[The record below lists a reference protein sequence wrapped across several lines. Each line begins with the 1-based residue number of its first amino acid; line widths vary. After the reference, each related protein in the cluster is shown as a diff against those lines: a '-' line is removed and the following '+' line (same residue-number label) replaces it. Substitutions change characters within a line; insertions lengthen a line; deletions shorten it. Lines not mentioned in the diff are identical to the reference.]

1 MNTAIDVN
9 QLSVTLG
16 DRHILHDIN
25 VSVPVGK
32 ITTLIGPNGC
42 GKSTLLRSMIG
53 YIHSPR
59 ECVTILGK
67 PLQSYSQNELA
78 RQMAFLPQVP
88 NMPKDMTVEEL
99 VYCGRYPYQMW
110 WKNTA
115 KEDREIVD
123 YALGITKT
131 NHLRNQLIP
140 SLSGGERQRVWIA
153 MALAQQP
160 KLLVLDE
167 PTTYLDINHQLEI
180 MELLKR
186 LNDEQGYP
194 FIALPR
200 LNYLYDEDA
209 NGAFLIRNSNNY
221 HINTES
227 DYMQVHFQLSC
238 PQPVKG
244 DVYVNG
250 DWTYDR
256 FLPQYKMAYD
266 EESKSYQTVIPLKL
280 GYYSYQYIVLN
291 ENGRTEIM
299 PTEGSYYQ
307 TENTYQ
313 ALVYYREQGGRADK
327 LVGYTSF
334 KFKAR

>member
-1 MNTAIDVN
+1 MNTAIEVK

-16 DRHILHDIN
+16 DRQILHDIN

-53 YIHSPR
+53 YIHSSR

-67 PLQSYSQNELA
+67 PLQSYSQSELA

-99 VYCGRYPYQMW
+99 VYCGRYPYQTW

-131 NHLRNQLIP
+131 DHWRYQLIP

-186 LNDEQGYP
+186 LNEEQGLTVLMVLHELTQAVQYSHHMAIIKEGHLVTSGETKSIISDDL
-194 FIALPR
+194 FKQVFSVDVQIDTF
-200 LNYLYDEDA
+200 DEKQYV
-209 NGAFLIRNSNNY
+209 R
-221 HINTES
+221 
-227 DYMQVHFQLSC
+227 
-238 PQPVKG
+238 VKG
-244 DVYVNG
+244 
-250 DWTYDR
+250 
-256 FLPQYKMAYD
+256 
-266 EESKSYQTVIPLKL
+266 
-280 GYYSYQYIVLN
+280 
-291 ENGRTEIM
+291 
-299 PTEGSYYQ
+299 
-307 TENTYQ
+307 
-313 ALVYYREQGGRADK
+313 LVK
-327 LVGYTSF
+327 
-334 KFKAR
+334 

>member
-1 MNTAIDVN
+1 MKTAIDVK

-16 DRHILHDIN
+16 GRRILHGVG

-67 PLQSYSQNELA
+67 PLQSYSQSELA

-99 VYCGRYPYQMW
+99 VYCGRYPYQTW

-131 NHLRNQLIP
+131 DHLRYQLIP

-153 MALAQQP
+153 MALAQEP

-186 LNDEQGYP
+186 LNEEQGLTVLMVLHELTQAVQYSHYMAV
-194 FIALPR
+194 IK
-200 LNYLYDEDA
+200 
-209 NGAFLIRNSNNY
+209 NGHLVTSGETKSI
-221 HINTES
+221 IS
-227 DYMQVHFQLSC
+227 DHLFQQVFSVDVQIDTFDDK
-238 PQPVKG
+238 QYVRVKG
-244 DVYVNG
+244 
-250 DWTYDR
+250 
-256 FLPQYKMAYD
+256 
-266 EESKSYQTVIPLKL
+266 
-280 GYYSYQYIVLN
+280 
-291 ENGRTEIM
+291 
-299 PTEGSYYQ
+299 
-307 TENTYQ
+307 
-313 ALVYYREQGGRADK
+313 LVK
-327 LVGYTSF
+327 
-334 KFKAR
+334 

>member
-1 MNTAIDVN
+1 MNTAIDVK

-16 DRHILHDIN
+16 DRQTLHDIN
-25 VSVPVGK
+25 LSVPVGK

-67 PLQSYSQNELA
+67 PLQSYSQSELA

-99 VYCGRYPYQMW
+99 VYCGRYPYQTW

-131 NHLRNQLIP
+131 DHLRYQLIP

-153 MALAQQP
+153 MALAQEP

-186 LNDEQGYP
+186 LNEEQGLTVLMVLHELTQAVQYSHYM
-194 FIALPR
+194 AVR
-200 LNYLYDEDA
+200 K
-209 NGAFLIRNSNNY
+209 NGHLVTSGETKSI
-221 HINTES
+221 IS
-227 DYMQVHFQLSC
+227 DHLFQQVFSVDVQIDTFDDK
-238 PQPVKG
+238 QYVRVKG
-244 DVYVNG
+244 
-250 DWTYDR
+250 
-256 FLPQYKMAYD
+256 
-266 EESKSYQTVIPLKL
+266 
-280 GYYSYQYIVLN
+280 
-291 ENGRTEIM
+291 
-299 PTEGSYYQ
+299 
-307 TENTYQ
+307 
-313 ALVYYREQGGRADK
+313 LVK
-327 LVGYTSF
+327 
-334 KFKAR
+334 

>member
-1 MNTAIDVN
+1 MKTAIDVK

-16 DRHILHDIN
+16 DRQILHDIN

-67 PLQSYSQNELA
+67 PLQSYSQSELA

-99 VYCGRYPYQMW
+99 VYCGRYPYQTW

-131 NHLRNQLIP
+131 DHLRYQLIP

-153 MALAQQP
+153 MALAQEP

-186 LNDEQGYP
+186 LNEEPGLTVLMVLHELTQAVQYSHYMAV
-194 FIALPR
+194 IK
-200 LNYLYDEDA
+200 
-209 NGAFLIRNSNNY
+209 NGHLVTSGETKSI
-221 HINTES
+221 IS
-227 DYMQVHFQLSC
+227 DHLFQQVFSVDVQIDTFDDK
-238 PQPVKG
+238 QYVRVKG
-244 DVYVNG
+244 
-250 DWTYDR
+250 
-256 FLPQYKMAYD
+256 
-266 EESKSYQTVIPLKL
+266 
-280 GYYSYQYIVLN
+280 
-291 ENGRTEIM
+291 
-299 PTEGSYYQ
+299 
-307 TENTYQ
+307 
-313 ALVYYREQGGRADK
+313 LVK
-327 LVGYTSF
+327 
-334 KFKAR
+334 

>member
-1 MNTAIDVN
+1 MNTAIDVK

-16 DRHILHDIN
+16 NRHILHDIN
-25 VSVPVGK
+25 VSVPIGK

-53 YIHSPR
+53 YIHSPH
-59 ECVTILGK
+59 
-67 PLQSYSQNELA
+67 QNNLA

-99 VYCGRYPYQMW
+99 VYCGRYPYQTW

-123 YALGITKT
+123 YALDITKT
-131 NHLRNQLIP
+131 NHLREQLIP

-186 LNDEQGYP
+186 LNKEQDLTVLMVLHELTQAVQYSHYMAVIKEGHLVASGETSKIISDEL
-194 FIALPR
+194 FR
-200 LNYLYDEDA
+200 DVFSVD
-209 NGAFLIRNSNNY
+209 
-221 HINTES
+221 
-227 DYMQVHFQLSC
+227 VQLDTFDNKKYVR
-238 PQPVKG
+238 VKG
-244 DVYVNG
+244 
-250 DWTYDR
+250 
-256 FLPQYKMAYD
+256 
-266 EESKSYQTVIPLKL
+266 
-280 GYYSYQYIVLN
+280 
-291 ENGRTEIM
+291 
-299 PTEGSYYQ
+299 
-307 TENTYQ
+307 
-313 ALVYYREQGGRADK
+313 LVE
-327 LVGYTSF
+327 
-334 KFKAR
+334 

>member
-1 MNTAIDVN
+1 MKTAIDIK

-16 DRHILHDIN
+16 DRQILHDIN

-67 PLQSYSQNELA
+67 PLQSYSQSELA

-99 VYCGRYPYQMW
+99 VYCGRYPYQTW

-131 NHLRNQLIP
+131 DHLRYQLIP

-153 MALAQQP
+153 MALAQEP

-186 LNDEQGYP
+186 LNEEQGLTVLMVLHELTQAVQYSHYMAV
-194 FIALPR
+194 IK
-200 LNYLYDEDA
+200 
-209 NGAFLIRNSNNY
+209 NGHLVTSGETKSI
-221 HINTES
+221 IS
-227 DYMQVHFQLSC
+227 DHLFQQVFSVDVQIDTFDDK
-238 PQPVKG
+238 QYVRVKG
-244 DVYVNG
+244 
-250 DWTYDR
+250 
-256 FLPQYKMAYD
+256 
-266 EESKSYQTVIPLKL
+266 
-280 GYYSYQYIVLN
+280 
-291 ENGRTEIM
+291 
-299 PTEGSYYQ
+299 
-307 TENTYQ
+307 
-313 ALVYYREQGGRADK
+313 LVK
-327 LVGYTSF
+327 
-334 KFKAR
+334 

>member
-1 MNTAIDVN
+1 MKTAIDVK

-16 DRHILHDIN
+16 DRQILHDIN
-25 VSVPVGK
+25 LSVPVGK

-67 PLQSYSQNELA
+67 PLQSYSQSELA

-131 NHLRNQLIP
+131 DHLRYQLIP

-153 MALAQQP
+153 MALAQEP

-186 LNDEQGYP
+186 LNEEQGLTVLMVLHELTQAVQYSHYMAV
-194 FIALPR
+194 IK
-200 LNYLYDEDA
+200 
-209 NGAFLIRNSNNY
+209 NGHLVTSGETKSI
-221 HINTES
+221 IS
-227 DYMQVHFQLSC
+227 DHLFQQVFSVDVQIDTFDDK
-238 PQPVKG
+238 QYVRVKG
-244 DVYVNG
+244 
-250 DWTYDR
+250 
-256 FLPQYKMAYD
+256 
-266 EESKSYQTVIPLKL
+266 
-280 GYYSYQYIVLN
+280 
-291 ENGRTEIM
+291 
-299 PTEGSYYQ
+299 
-307 TENTYQ
+307 
-313 ALVYYREQGGRADK
+313 LVK
-327 LVGYTSF
+327 
-334 KFKAR
+334 

>member
-1 MNTAIDVN
+1 MKTAIDVK

-16 DRHILHDIN
+16 DRQILHDIN

-67 PLQSYSQNELA
+67 PLQSYSQSELA
-78 RQMAFLPQVP
+78 RQMACLPQVP

-99 VYCGRYPYQMW
+99 VYCGRYPYQTW

-131 NHLRNQLIP
+131 DHLRYQLIP

-153 MALAQQP
+153 MALAQEP

-186 LNDEQGYP
+186 LNEEQGLTVLMVLHELTQAVQYSHYMAV
-194 FIALPR
+194 IK
-200 LNYLYDEDA
+200 
-209 NGAFLIRNSNNY
+209 NGHLVTSGETKSI
-221 HINTES
+221 IS
-227 DYMQVHFQLSC
+227 DHLFQQVFSVDVQIDTFDDK
-238 PQPVKG
+238 QYVRVKG
-244 DVYVNG
+244 
-250 DWTYDR
+250 
-256 FLPQYKMAYD
+256 
-266 EESKSYQTVIPLKL
+266 
-280 GYYSYQYIVLN
+280 
-291 ENGRTEIM
+291 
-299 PTEGSYYQ
+299 
-307 TENTYQ
+307 
-313 ALVYYREQGGRADK
+313 LVK
-327 LVGYTSF
+327 
-334 KFKAR
+334 

>member
-1 MNTAIDVN
+1 MKTAIDVK

-16 DRHILHDIN
+16 DRQILHDIN

-67 PLQSYSQNELA
+67 PLQSYSQSELA

-99 VYCGRYPYQMW
+99 VYCGRYPYQTW

-115 KEDREIVD
+115 EEDREIVD

-131 NHLRNQLIP
+131 DHLRYQLIP

-153 MALAQQP
+153 MALAQEP

-186 LNDEQGYP
+186 LNEEQGLTVLMVLHELTQAVQYSHYMAV
-194 FIALPR
+194 IK
-200 LNYLYDEDA
+200 
-209 NGAFLIRNSNNY
+209 NGHLVTSGETKSI
-221 HINTES
+221 IS
-227 DYMQVHFQLSC
+227 DHLFQQVFSVDVQIDTFDDK
-238 PQPVKG
+238 QYVRVKG
-244 DVYVNG
+244 
-250 DWTYDR
+250 
-256 FLPQYKMAYD
+256 
-266 EESKSYQTVIPLKL
+266 
-280 GYYSYQYIVLN
+280 
-291 ENGRTEIM
+291 
-299 PTEGSYYQ
+299 
-307 TENTYQ
+307 
-313 ALVYYREQGGRADK
+313 LVK
-327 LVGYTSF
+327 
-334 KFKAR
+334 